1 MKRENPTIEIC
12 PGITRRTVA
21 HGNTMYQMLATL
33 AAGSKM
39 PAHSHPQEQIVHIL
53 EGKMRLIVEG
63 VPHEL
68 STGDSFYLASNVPHG
83 VETLSA
89 TRVLDTFSPPRT
101 IIWQSTKRFSTARC
115 NCSGST
121 KQPSKTGGLSF
132 RLVCNPQHN
141 FSARVMSR
149 GLLLRLYRISQRKNF
164 CHDWFDFPSIDQLRD
179 LCEIFGIRMRGNTRA
194 ADSMFLEAPPD
205 PDAQPAT

>member
-1 MKRENPTIEIC
+1 MAARRMVHSMKPENPTIEIC

-33 AAGSKM
+33 AAGSRM

-53 EGKMRLIVEG
+53 EGKMRLIVAG

-89 TRVLDTFSPPRT
+89 TRVLDTFSPPRADYLAMD
-101 IIWQSTKRFSTARC
+101 QK
-115 NCSGST
+115 
-121 KQPSKTGGLSF
+121 
-132 RLVCNPQHN
+132 V
-141 FSARVMSR
+141 
-149 GLLLRLYRISQRKNF
+149 QR
-164 CHDWFDFPSIDQLRD
+164 
-179 LCEIFGIRMRGNTRA
+179 
-194 ADSMFLEAPPD
+194 
-205 PDAQPAT
+205 